1 MVWVQCPSRFT
12 WQAYTS
18 ATSCWISSFLPVV
31 FTPHTR
37 RILKRLHFPQ
47 PNNIHVHRKLIY
59 SPHFKS
65 LAEIECKK
73 PLLSEAIHCWK
84 KRVLPLFRSLISS
97 RGESRLCK
105 SRDFGISTWSI
116 DQFGISR
123 TLGRFKSRP
132 GSWGYETRS
141 ETETK
146 EVRACFDSTLL
157 LTTRFSGTDFC

>member
-1 MVWVQCPSRFT
+1 MDPTSWYNQPVADRGVLNRVFLLSSVDGLGAMSIT
-12 WQAYTS
+12 YTS

-59 SPHFKS
+59 SPYFKS

-73 PLLSEAIHCWK
+73 PMLSEAIHCWK

-116 DQFGISR
+116 HFCM
-123 TLGRFKSRP
+123 L
-132 GSWGYETRS
+132 TRWRQGDVI
-141 ETETK
+141 
-146 EVRACFDSTLL
+146 EVWTVV
-157 LTTRFSGTDFC
+157 